1 MDNNTI
7 LTVTPKIEE
16 LSSLCL
22 ENSKIDPELY
32 TKYNVQRGLR
42 DLQGRGVLAG
52 LTNISNIIS
61 SVEKDGKMVPCDGV
75 LLYRGIDVRDIVK
88 GFIKEDRL
96 GFEETAYLL
105 LFGRLPSAAELQGQ
119 NLTYKL
125 CSRRCHEGPDT

>member
-42 DLQGRGVLAG
+42 DLQGRTCWL
-52 LTNISNIIS
+52 NQ
-61 SVEKDGKMVPCDGV
+61 
-75 LLYRGIDVRDIVK
+75 
-88 GFIKEDRL
+88 
-96 GFEETAYLL
+96 YL
-105 LFGRLPSAAELQGQ
+105 
-119 NLTYKL
+119 
-125 CSRRCHEGPDT
+125 